1 MISGRGELRVKP
13 ETYTEQRTTAIT
25 DEQINAKVDAI
36 DGESTTNLEAP
47 VDIGDSQRYAWK
59 DVKEAMRNAGSA
71 TSASGA
77 NITRE
82 ELKAELQKILAN
94 KVNQQAA
101 VVRDKQR
108 ALEAAEAKRPPVPAD
123 INTAR
128 TALNVEKAKLD
139 QLINQAQA
147 SGAMRNA
154 QLRQSMQDSLQ
165 LAGRTAPE
173 GSGGG
178 SGQFKAQTVSPQSN
192 MPAPAQAG
200 AGGANLPAPAA
211 MTASPT
217 AGAGYGPNLFNGMN
231 PTTAAYAN
239 ALALDSNISDGI
251 GMAGKARREGQRLM
265 MLFFFFARMAE
276 SGDLGAMYQFIKF
289 ITYIIAKD
297 KARQNIQIG
306 SKLIQLQDL
315 SRKAT
320 DALLATSTDEK
331 NMGEFMKAQQ
341 KAKSEVD
348 TISTSQKLMADM
360 LQEFAHVVE
369 SMVNSTKNLLDAWG
383 RVLRTASSR

>member
-165 LAGRTAPE
+165 LAGRT
-173 GSGGG
+173 GSSR
-178 SGQFKAQTVSPQSN
+178 SGWRQS
-192 MPAPAQAG
+192 
-200 AGGANLPAPAA
+200 
-211 MTASPT
+211 ASP
-217 AGAGYGPNLFNGMN
+217 
-231 PTTAAYAN
+231 
-239 ALALDSNISDGI
+239 
-251 GMAGKARREGQRLM
+251 RRDDR
-265 MLFFFFARMAE
+265 
-276 SGDLGAMYQFIKF
+276 
-289 ITYIIAKD
+289 
-297 KARQNIQIG
+297 
-306 SKLIQLQDL
+306 
-315 SRKAT
+315 
-320 DALLATSTDEK
+320 
-331 NMGEFMKAQQ
+331 
-341 KAKSEVD
+341 
-348 TISTSQKLMADM
+348 
-360 LQEFAHVVE
+360 FAH
-369 SMVNSTKNLLDAWG
+369 G
-383 RVLRTASSR
+383 RCRLRPQLV